1 MKLQNHLKFV
11 LYKTIIWC
19 MKNLSKSVCLS
30 ALLGGSHVIKDE
42 DQLETDLRGFLQ
54 KKYPETD
61 LEELR

>member
-1 MKLQNHLKFV
+1 
-11 LYKTIIWC
+11 
-19 MKNLSKSVCLS
+19 MKNLSKYVCLS